1 MQKILACVILLCCA
15 FEFLNAQTF
24 QYSRG
29 WTNGKRSGSSASD
42 NPPPRQMMPNPMAQ
56 VLTANDLN
64 SRER

>member
-1 MQKILACVILLCCA
+1 MIIALIAMLFAMELT
-15 FEFLNAQTF
+15 AQTF

-29 WTNGKRSGSSASD
+29 WTNGKRSGD
-42 NPPPRQMMPNPMAQ
+42 VPPPRQMMPGVQ